1 MQFNYKNVKLNQR
14 WLVLAVCLIGVLLVW
29 AATNV
34 SVGTPPSQIV
44 SKGTLYVNDSNTA
57 FDIDA
62 IRTLPDNS
70 WQVETREQMSF
81 GMADNPYWFKF
92 ELQSDNSRSE
102 RLLEIDYALLDKV
115 DIWFFSEGKLLSDYT
130 AGDSYVFHKRLI
142 KHEKLLFPLPSVDTD
157 LTVYMKVITS
167 GTLRLPLRVWEK
179 DNFLLFNGEHSVVL
193 GVFFGFLAAMA
204 LSNLFFFITTRS
216 FTFLSYSG
224 YVVSVGLTL
233 ATLHGLGYKYL
244 WPDNIWLQA
253 RSIGIFATATTF
265 FAMIF
270 TLQLLNVKA
279 HSQFLYRVVLYAS
292 MVCLLGILTSMLIPY
307 SIYIKIYLVLLLVC
321 VLIIFMVGIILWK
334 RGVLLARFYTLAWT
348 ALLASAM
355 VASLDNWNI
364 ILFEFPSHYLL
375 MFGATVETFL
385 LALALALSYSHQR
398 QELFETQELA
408 LQRERLAREAQE
420 NIVKV
425 KEEAR
430 EDLEYKVEERTLELN
445 IALRELSETNR
456 ELEKK
461 NTMDSLTGIRNRYYF
476 DKKYLAEVRRS
487 RREKTQL
494 SIVMLDID
502 RFKSVNDQ
510 YGHLVGDEC
519 IRHVANLIKQ
529 GLKRPSDDACRYG
542 GEEFA
547 LILPNTDQAGALQ
560 LTEAIRQQIEAQPV
574 TTLSGSIKL
583 TISAG
588 ISTSVIQAVIDE
600 TQLLENA
607 DKALYQA
614 KNNGRN
620 QVCVSEMTAQSSAK
634 QEQS

>member
-1 MQFNYKNVKLNQR
+1 MQFNYNDIKLNQR
-14 WLVLAVCLIGVLLVW
+14 WLVLAVCLIGILLVW
-29 AATNV
+29 AATKV
-34 SVGTPPSQIV
+34 SVGTIPSQIV
-44 SKGTLYVNDSNTA
+44 NKGTLYINDRNTA
-57 FDIDA
+57 YDIDVV
-62 IRTLPDNS
+62 RSLPDNS
-70 WQVETREQMSF
+70 WQIETREQMSY
-81 GMADNPYWFKF
+81 GMVDNPYWFRF
-92 ELQSDNSRSE
+92 ELQSDKARSDQ
-102 RLLEIDYALLDKV
+102 LLEVDYALLDSV
-115 DIWFFSEGKLLSDYT
+115 DIWFFSGEKLLSDYR
-130 AGDSYVFHKRLI
+130 AGDSFVFSQRLI
-142 KHEKLLFPLPSVDTD
+142 NHEKLLFPLPSADTS
-157 LTVYMKVITS
+157 LTVYMKVTTT
-167 GTLRLPLRVWEK
+167 GTLRLPIRVWEK
-179 DNFLLFNGEHSVVL
+179 DNFLLFNGEHSVVM

-233 ATLHGLGYKYL
+233 ATLHGLGYKYI
-244 WPDNIWLQA
+244 WPDNIWLQS

-279 HSQFLYRVVLYAS
+279 HSQFLYRLVLYAS
-292 MVCLLGILTSMLIPY
+292 VICLFGILTSMLIPY
-307 SIYIKIYLVLLLVC
+307 SIYIKIFLILLLVC
-321 VLIIFMVGIILWK
+321 VLIIFMVGIILWR

-348 ALLASAM
+348 ALLSSALI
-355 VASLDNWNI
+355 ASLDNWNI
-364 ILFEFPSHYLL
+364 ILFEIPSHYLL

-398 QELFETQELA
+398 QALFETQELA

-420 NIVKV
+420 NIVEV
-425 KEEAR
+425 KEQAR

-445 IALRELSETNR
+445 IALRELSDTNR

-461 NTMDSLTGIRNRYYF
+461 NTMDSLTGIRNRHYF

-487 RREKTQL
+487 RREQTQL
-494 SIVMLDID
+494 SVVMLDID

-519 IRHVANLIKQ
+519 IRHVANLLKQ

-547 LILPNTDQAGALQ
+547 LILPNTDQAGALL

-588 ISTSVIQAVIDE
+588 ICTSTIQTMKDE
-600 TQLLENA
+600 THLLENA

-620 QVCVSEMTAQSSAK
+620 QVCVSAMTAQSSEE

>member
-1 MQFNYKNVKLNQR
+1 MQFNYNNIKLNQR
-14 WLVLAVCLIGVLLVW
+14 WLVIAVCLIGILLVW

-34 SVGTPPSQIV
+34 SVSTLPSEIV
-44 SKGTLYVNDSNTA
+44 AKGTLYINDRNTA
-57 FDIDA
+57 YDLES
-62 IRTLPDNS
+62 IRALPDNG
-70 WQVETREQMSF
+70 WQIESRQQMSF

-92 ELQSDNSRSE
+92 NLQNDKAKTD
-102 RLLEIDYALLDKV
+102 RLLEIDYALLDHV
-115 DIWFFSEGKLLSDYT
+115 EIWFFTGDTLLSDYNS
-130 AGDSYVFHKRLI
+130 GDSYVFQQRLI
-142 KHEKLLFPLPSVDTD
+142 NHEKLLFPLPTAQNE
-157 LTVYMKVITS
+157 LTVYMKVKTS
-167 GTLRLPLRVWEK
+167 GTLRLPIRIWEK
-179 DNFLLFNGEHSVVL
+179 DNFLLFNGEHSVVMGL
-193 GVFFGFLAAMA
+193 FFGFLAAMA

-233 ATLHGLGYKYL
+233 ATLHGLGYKYI
-244 WPDNIWLQA
+244 WPDNIWLQS
-253 RSIGIFATATTF
+253 RSIGVFATATSF

-279 HSQFLYRVVLYAS
+279 HSQFLYRVVLYAA
-292 MVCLLGILTSMLIPY
+292 MVCLVGILASMLIPY
-307 SIYIKIYLVLLLVC
+307 SIYIKIFLIVLLVC

-348 ALLASAM
+348 ALLSSALI
-355 VASLDNWNI
+355 ASLDNWNV
-364 ILFEFPSHYLL
+364 ILFKIPSHYLL

-461 NTMDSLTGIRNRYYF
+461 NTMDSLTGIRNRHYF

-487 RREKTQL
+487 RREQTQL

-510 YGHLVGDEC
+510 YGHIVGDEC
-519 IRHVANLIKQ
+519 IRHVANLLKQ

-547 LILPNTDQAGALQ
+547 LILPNTDQAGVFQ
-560 LTEAIRQQIEAQPV
+560 LAEAIREQIEAQPV
-574 TTLSGSIKL
+574 KTLSGSINL

-588 ISTSVIQAVIDE
+588 VCTTIIKTMKDE

-620 QVCVSEMTAQSSAK
+620 QVCVSNVTAQSSENK
-634 QEQS
+634 EPS

>member
-1 MQFNYKNVKLNQR
+1 MQFNYNDIKLNQR

-34 SVGTPPSQIV
+34 SVGTVPSQVV
-44 SKGTLYVNDSNTA
+44 SKDTLYFNDRNTSY
-57 FDIDA
+57 DIVA
-62 IRTLPDNS
+62 IQALPDNN
-70 WQVETREQMSF
+70 WQIETREQMSF

-92 ELQSDNSRSE
+92 KLQSVNISSE

-115 DIWFFSEGKLLSDYT
+115 NIWFFTDDGLLSEYS
-130 AGDSYVFHKRLI
+130 AGDSFVFQHRLI
-142 KHEKLLFPLPSVDTD
+142 NHEKLLFPVPSANSN
-157 LTVYMKVITS
+157 LTVYMKVMTS
-167 GTLRLPLRVWEK
+167 GTLRLPIRVWEK
-179 DNFLLFNGEHSVVL
+179 DSFLLFNGEHSVVM

-233 ATLHGLGYKYL
+233 ATLHGLGYKYI
-244 WPDNIWLQA
+244 WPDNIWLQG
-253 RSIGIFATATTF
+253 RSIGIFATATAF

-292 MVCLLGILTSMLIPY
+292 MVCLAGILTSMLIPY
-307 SIYIKIYLVLLLVC
+307 SIYIKIFLVLLLVC
-321 VLIIFMVGIILWK
+321 VLIIFMVGIILWS
-334 RGVLLARFYTLAWT
+334 RGVPLARFYTLAWT
-348 ALLASAM
+348 ALLSSALI
-355 VASLDNWNI
+355 ASLDNWNI
-364 ILFEFPSHYLL
+364 ILFEIPSHYLL

-420 NIVKV
+420 NIVKI

-461 NTMDSLTGIRNRYYF
+461 NTMDSLTGIRNRHYF

-487 RREKTQL
+487 RREQTQL
-494 SIVMLDID
+494 SIAMLDID
-502 RFKSVNDQ
+502 RFKSINDQ

-519 IRHVANLIKQ
+519 IRHVANLLKQ

-547 LILPNTDQAGALQ
+547 LILPNTDQAGAMQ

-574 TTLSGSIKL
+574 ATLSGSIKL

-588 ISTSVIQAVIDE
+588 ICTTIIQSMKDE
-600 TQLLENA
+600 TQLLENS

-620 QVCVSEMTAQSSAK
+620 QVCVSEMTPQSIEN